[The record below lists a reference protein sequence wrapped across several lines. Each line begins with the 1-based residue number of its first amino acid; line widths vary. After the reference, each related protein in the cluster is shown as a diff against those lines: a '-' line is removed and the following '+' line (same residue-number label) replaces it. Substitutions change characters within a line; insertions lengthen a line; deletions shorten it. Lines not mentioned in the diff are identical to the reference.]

1 MVGAHTTS
9 CQVHPSAD
17 HVMAET
23 PWIGMQAYK
32 AVGPSAMAPRP
43 APPPQYIVGN
53 QLMIPTGKRRGRP
66 PKQQV
71 VVPTPDQLKYRT
83 ADTSSL
89 AAMGATGGITIS
101 PGQLITSSGPMPT
114 PPSTSG
120 GSSQGAVV
128 ATPLGMAGIQSP
140 QLINGASSFGASI
153 GTTGGL
159 PYLGTTSGA
168 PQGAQPLGP
177 SRLGTGQ
184 QGSQGGPGVA
194 ETSQGIPQEGL
205 AASAPAAP
213 VPLSAP
219 AGVAAVPCSSLAFL
233 CSVPTTHAIDWTHW
247 QVF

>member
-1 MVGAHTTS
+1 
-9 CQVHPSAD
+9 
-17 HVMAET
+17 
-23 PWIGMQAYK
+23 MQAYK

-128 ATPLGMAGIQSP
+128 ATPLGLVGIQSSQP
-140 QLINGASSFGASI
+140 INGASSFGAPAGPVGS
-153 GTTGGL
+153 L
-159 PYLGTTSGA
+159 PYLGATTGA
-168 PQGAQPLGP
+168 PQGGQPLGP

-184 QGSQGGPGVA
+184 QGGPGVA
-194 ETSQGIPQEGL
+194 EASQSVPPE
-205 AASAPAAP
+205 ASAANASAGP
-213 VPLSAP
+213 VPSSEP
-219 AGVAAVPCSSLAFL
+219 AGETAATSHLTWTVMFL
-233 CSVPTTHAIDWTHW
+233 FSQPLL
-247 QVF
+247 